1 MAAVQI
7 ASVEPPLDR
16 PVLVEPAVRL
26 LRRALALG
34 LISGHE
40 KLDRLDLDLIRAIA
54 REAANVGIGQDA
66 ALALLQG
73 NLSSGRLAALLER
86 LEDSLGESPLPDRE
100 APHLLRYFDREGLA
114 SLAGTSPV
122 SLGRYLASARRWPDE
137 LAARIHWLAG
147 VVSDLEGA
155 YNEFGV
161 RRWFERERSQLDGRS
176 PREVLAADW
185 DPDSPDVQR
194 VRRLAASLAGAGSAT

>member
-1 MAAVQI
+1 MATIQI
-7 ASVEPPLDR
+7 ASVEAPLNR
-16 PVLVEPAVRL
+16 PALVEPAVRL

-40 KLDRLDLDLIRAIA
+40 KPERLDLDLIRAIA
-54 REAANVGIGQDA
+54 REAANEGIGQDA

-73 NLSSGRLAALLER
+73 DLSSGHLPALLER
-86 LEDSLGESPLPDRE
+86 LEDSLAESPLPDRE
-100 APHLLRYFDREGLA
+100 APQLLRYFDREGLA
-114 SLAGTSPV
+114 SLARTSPV
-122 SLGRYLASARRWPDE
+122 SLGRYLARSRRWPDE

-176 PREVLAADW
+176 PRQVLAAGW

-194 VRRLAASLAGAGSAT
+194 VRRLATSLAGAGPAT